1 FDPPAHGCGLA
12 AVMGRRRA
20 EPVPWLEAPW
30 CTRNSCPSAAT
41 QAALRAP
48 PRVHASNAFP
58 FTDAAGFGGWLVWEL
73 QTPRPAAVRP
83 YGLRRQEQE
92 RVSKQPG
99 QRGTRGDRVRPAHH
113 REMRIRPG
121 LE

>member
-1 FDPPAHGCGLA
+1 
-12 AVMGRRRA
+12 
-20 EPVPWLEAPW
+20 
-30 CTRNSCPSAAT
+30 
-41 QAALRAP
+41 
-48 PRVHASNAFP
+48 
-58 FTDAAGFGGWLVWEL
+58 
-73 QTPRPAAVRP
+73 AAVRP

-121 LE
+121 LERAASTLPPSIEGPDQDERTSGVPAVWLRAAPGSHVGTAGHQPGHRKAQTPMGPKTAGPGPTT